1 MNLTLSQK
9 FQITLCLLGVL
20 LAGTGQL
27 TILFGQTATSYIVS
41 ASGLL
46 VAAVSGVGAIVTGQ
60 GSQIAAVQA
69 MPGVE
74 KIVVNK
80 QANSTLAT
88 MAVDQSQLKIE
99 TLPQDQA
106 KVEATAA
113 AASCPSEGTV
123 AGGTLGT
130 PGTRL
135 MPFVRRE
142 FAFQWRW
149 IFASGVLRSWTRETW
164 GRAPL
169 TGSSV
174 LSASS

>member
-27 TILFGQTATSYIVS
+27 TILFGQTATSSIVS

-113 AASCPSEGTV
+113 AAS
-123 AGGTLGT
+123 
-130 PGTRL
+130 
-135 MPFVRRE
+135 
-142 FAFQWRW
+142 
-149 IFASGVLRSWTRETW
+149 
-164 GRAPL
+164 
-169 TGSSV
+169 
-174 LSASS
+174 